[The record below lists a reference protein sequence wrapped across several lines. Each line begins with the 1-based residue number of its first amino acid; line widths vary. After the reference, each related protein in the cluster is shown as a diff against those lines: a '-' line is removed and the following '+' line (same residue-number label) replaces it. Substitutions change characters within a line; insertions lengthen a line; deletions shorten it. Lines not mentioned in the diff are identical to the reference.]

1 MVSWANNIH
10 TPDFLTKHRHW
21 RFRDETMRVLAPILN
36 LNKHSSLI
44 EIGCGTG
51 VLCERI
57 KELNPFVDVSGFDID
72 YDFIDYAKRDNS
84 KCRFIQAD
92 ARTIKEDISYDYV
105 LSHTIM
111 EYMDEN
117 IFFDCNRRLISP
129 TGELIIMS
137 ITPQTIHHPM
147 LWEPQISQIHFNKT
161 INSDLTKLIQ
171 PQGYDETN
179 IIEKFRK
186 HNFNILSIDYIISV
200 SDLTQMDIEEKMI
213 FKDVLK
219 YYQLNKY
226 LTSQESCQKDKI
238 LEFSNMVASYYDDL
252 FNNNKLKRFV
262 DIEIIRVIK
271 ACLKK

>member
-1 MVSWANNIH
+1 
-10 TPDFLTKHRHW
+10 
-21 RFRDETMRVLAPILN
+21 
-36 LNKHSSLI
+36 
-44 EIGCGTG
+44 
-51 VLCERI
+51 
-57 KELNPFVDVSGFDID
+57 
-72 YDFIDYAKRDNS
+72 
-84 KCRFIQAD
+84 
-92 ARTIKEDISYDYV
+92 
-105 LSHTIM
+105 
-111 EYMDEN
+111 
-117 IFFDCNRRLISP
+117 
-129 TGELIIMS
+129 
-137 ITPQTIHHPM
+137 M